1 MQVRCAFFYL
11 TILYCVIFLL
21 WPTYTQ
27 GVEIQVMD
35 WIGQDQVSDANL
47 REVDKVLE
55 YTLYYYKLA
64 LEGTQTIRIRVKLE
78 PLETTTLARGT
89 FRPWPDISSDE
100 WWPSP
105 LLIQVLDRDVLQPD
119 EPHATVSIN
128 STIINNGEFDFSLS
142 PTISINKNGL
152 LSTLL
157 HEFGHCLGF
166 INLMRYDGIW
176 FDYAG
181 HQRID
186 RHSKNLS
193 VFEAFPVFTPL
204 ADLTPSNR
212 AAALTSDEL
221 YWSGSHVSTAGRFLL
236 NDPAIHRPSYYAKV
250 FAPYLPPPLLVHNNA
265 SHWDPSH
272 NPRQLMAPYNL
283 GNLNKLGLLLPAFV
297 DMGWTTNYVTV
308 LPPAVPIETTSN
320 KSETQQSV
328 DITNTQ
334 AVNTTVTLSI
344 TGPHASEFSAENV
357 PGNLTLQPWQTATI
371 PVSGAPVSWGY
382 KTATLLAQYSTGIS
396 QVIKVKL
403 DMYSIGVDTDEDGI
417 SDYDETR
424 TLPGGPN
431 PFNAQEE
438 DSTGD
443 NGEMTSDGVDDGRN
457 DFDGDGMV
465 NMDEF
470 IFGYDPLNP
479 DMFGVRTSQDTDG
492 DGLLDRDEA
501 GDASHTFDPYT
512 GDSSGDFF
520 YDDPDG
526 IPDGQNDYDGDGYTN
541 AFEFR
546 WGSNPFVWDEHV
558 QVPASSSSTI
568 LLGILSVV
576 WLGSVFL
583 ARPGRNKQAGMT
595 AYIPLKCIYRRFSR

>member
-1 MQVRCAFFYL
+1 MQRRYTFFYL
-11 TILYCVIFLL
+11 TMLCHTTFLFCHL
-21 WPTYTQ
+21 RAQ
-27 GVEIQVMD
+27 GVEIQVME
-35 WIGQDQVSDANL
+35 WIGQDEISDANL
-47 REVDKVLE
+47 REVNRVLE
-55 YTLYYYKLA
+55 YTLDYYEVA
-64 LEGTQTIRIRVKLE
+64 LEGTQTIRIRIILK
-78 PLETTTLARGT
+78 PMATTTLAWGR
-89 FRPWPDISSDE
+89 FEPWPHTQLSSVQ

-105 LLIQVLDRDVLQPD
+105 LLIQVLDTDVLQPY

-142 PTISINKNGL
+142 PTISVNKNGF
-152 LSTLL
+152 LSTIL
-157 HEFGHCLGF
+157 HEFGHALGF
-166 INLMRYDGIW
+166 VNLLRNDGIW
-176 FDYAG
+176 YNYSDY
-181 HQRID
+181 QYID
-186 RHSKNLS
+186 RHSDNLS
-193 VFEAFPVFTPL
+193 FLEADPFFLPL
-204 ADLTPSNR
+204 ALLNQAERSV
-212 AAALTSDEL
+212 ALTSDEL
-221 YWSGSHVSTAGRFLL
+221 YWSGSHVSTAGTFLL
-236 NDPAIHRPSYYAKV
+236 NDPAIHWFSSYAQVY
-250 FAPYLPPPLLVHNNA
+250 APYWSPPLLLHNQA

-272 NPRQLMAPYNL
+272 SPRQLMAPSNL

-297 DMGWTTNYVTV
+297 DMGWTTNCVTV
-308 LPPAVPIETTSN
+308 LPPAVPIETTSS
-320 KSETQQSV
+320 KSETLQSV

-344 TGPHASEFSAENV
+344 TGPHASEFTAENV

-431 PFNAQEE
+431 PFDAQEE

-443 NGEMTSDGVDDGRN
+443 NGEMTGDGVDDGRN

-470 IFGYDPLNP
+470 IFGYVPLNP
-479 DMFGVRTSQDTDG
+479 DMFGVRTPQDTDG

-501 GDASHTFDPYT
+501 GDASHTFDPYF

-520 YDDPDG
+520 YDDPDE

-546 WGSNPFVWDEHV
+546 WGSDPFVWDGHV
-558 QVPASSSSTI
+558 QLTACSGPTI
-568 LLGILSVV
+568 LLGILSIL

-583 ARPGRNKQAGMT
+583 ARMSRSGQAEDT
-595 AYIPLKCIYRRFSR
+595 P